1 MRVLV
6 LIIIGVFIV
15 NTLLSGKPQ
24 PRQRQSRRGKQDML
38 KRFVMNNAVEDMTP
52 EETQQ
57 MFTTLQNT
65 IANTKVQKPTPDQLE
80 IFQKDHEDW
89 YTVKPRK
96 SVDLQ
101 MSNNKTAEFMKTDL
115 VTQVNEHEID
125 LKK

>member
-24 PRQRQSRRGKQDML
+24 PRPRQSRRGKQDML

-52 EETQQ
+52 EETQH

-80 IFQKDHEDW
+80 IFQKETEDW
-89 YTVKPRK
+89 YAVKPRK
-96 SVDLQ
+96 SVNLQ

-115 VTQVNEHEID
+115 VTQVG
-125 LKK
+125 